1 MYITSPRLTHE
12 EMDMLQTNEND
23 ICISIILPSHNNW
36 TAGSK
41 SINLDRSIQK
51 AIDQLNLAYPDS
63 KEELEGKLKH
73 LANNVILEQYPLG
86 LGLFV
91 SEKVEYIVQFPF
103 IVEEKISISN
113 HFELKDLLYKVNY
126 SNPYYVLLLDEKQA
140 CLYTGEFNVIHKVQ
154 DANFPLIYTEDFEY
168 EKASRTN
175 SYSGRA
181 TISSFEKDK
190 SAVQKSRYLSFLKS
204 VDDLLD
210 IYISKNDTQVIIC
223 GVKSVTASFLNHSK
237 HDDKIIGVQHGNY
250 SHLNEFELGLLVSP
264 LLLATQEEKMLE
276 EISDLEEKK
285 GEGLAEEGIS
295 DVWAAITDGRGYIL
309 LVERDYDVK
318 VYYDKSYPLEI
329 QMTPSKQSPGILENA
344 VDKVIEMHLNKKGK
358 VLILNNGMLAGHKQ
372 IALITRY

>member
-1 MYITSPRLTHE
+1 
-12 EMDMLQTNEND
+12 
-23 ICISIILPSHNNW
+23 
-36 TAGSK
+36 
-41 SINLDRSIQK
+41 
-51 AIDQLNLAYPDS
+51 
-63 KEELEGKLKH
+63 
-73 LANNVILEQYPLG
+73 
-86 LGLFV
+86 
-91 SEKVEYIVQFPF
+91 
-103 IVEEKISISN
+103 
-113 HFELKDLLYKVNY
+113 
-126 SNPYYVLLLDEKQA
+126 VLLLDEKQA
-140 CLYTGEFNVIHKVQ
+140 CLYTGEFNIIHKVQ

-210 IYISKNDTQVIIC
+210 IYISKNDSQVIIC